1 MSHYCLEIIGTL
13 LDVRNP
19 KIYVAQYESKSLTFS
34 QCSQIP
40 SRPYSKLTIRLEW
53 RFSPSF
59 LVHRYFLEPMCE
71 LNMIFNQIMQL
82 GFDQK

>member
-40 SRPYSKLTIRLEW
+40 SRPYSKLTLEW
-53 RFSPSF
+53 RFYPELF
-59 LVHRYFLEPMCE
+59 TFFWKPCE
-71 LNMIFNQIMQL
+71 LIVIPN
-82 GFDQK
+82 